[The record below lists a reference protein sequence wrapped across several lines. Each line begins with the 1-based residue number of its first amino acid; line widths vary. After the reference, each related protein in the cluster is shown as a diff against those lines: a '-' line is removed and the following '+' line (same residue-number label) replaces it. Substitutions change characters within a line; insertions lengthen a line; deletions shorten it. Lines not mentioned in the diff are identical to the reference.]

1 MRKRQS
7 TLVTAVIV
15 IGIALVALGSDRASG
30 QGDVHVF
37 MPVGTERSSSIDVV
51 RGPGGFDLGDGV
63 AVRAPLVDPASGEN
77 AGSVYFECTVMR
89 KIVSPDQGL
98 WRCSYHLRLADGAII
113 LQGLDPRGVGAST
126 FAVLGGTNAYRSA
139 SGDAVFTDSVDG
151 TDIVITL
158 T

>member
-7 TLVTAVIV
+7 TVLAVA
-15 IGIALVALGSDRASG
+15 IALGIGVVALGSDRASG

-37 MPVGTERSSSIDVV
+37 MPVGAGRSSFIDVV
-51 RGPGGFDLGDGV
+51 RGPGLDLGDGL
-63 AVRAPLVDPASGEN
+63 AARGRLVDPDSGEKV
-77 AGSVYFECTVMR
+77 GSVYFECTVMR
-89 KIVSPDQGL
+89 TIRSLEQGL
-98 WRCSYHLRLADGAII
+98 WRCSYHLRLADGAIV

-126 FAVLGGTNAYRSA
+126 FAVLGGTNAYRGV

-151 TDIVITL
+151 TDMVITL

>member
-1 MRKRQS
+1 MRKRQG
-7 TLVTAVIV
+7 TVLAVAML
-15 IGIALVALGSDRASG
+15 IGIAVVVLGSDRASG

-37 MPVGTERSSSIDVV
+37 MPVGAQRTSFIDVV
-51 RGPGGFDLGDGV
+51 VGPGLDLGDGL
-63 AVRAPLVDPASGEN
+63 AARGQLVDAKNGED

-89 KIVSPDQGL
+89 KIRGLEQGL
-98 WRCSYHLRLADGAII
+98 WRCSYHLRLADGGIV

-126 FAVLGGTNAYRSA
+126 FAVLGGTKAYRGA